1 MGPGLEAERFRSLH
15 RFGSLPEAIL
25 AARRMHGSAKVVLED
40 IEGNALTYGQLALA
54 GAVLER
60 ALRARFPPGDRVGL
74 LLPTAPGAAAVLL
87 GFWRAG
93 RVPAMLNPTVGVGP
107 MLSAL
112 RIAGYTTVISSRA
125 YVDKG
130 GLGELVEAVRAAG
143 FDLLWTE
150 DLKAAVTR
158 FDKLAGFFGSRIT
171 PRDLRRET
179 EAAVL
184 FTSGTEGAPKGVV
197 LTHGNLLANVAQLQA
212 RAPIGPTDRV
222 VSALPLFHS
231 FGLTAGLVLMLAT
244 GIRTGLHPSPLHYR
258 VIPELVKR
266 LQATILIGTDT
277 FLTAWGRRAT
287 AEHFASLRAVVAGA
301 EPVKA
306 TTRADWSERFGVTIL
321 EGYGATETS
330 PVLALNDLEDQRIGT
345 VGRLLPGIEHRL
357 EPVAGVDG
365 SRLLVRGPNVMVGY
379 LRPEGGGR
387 IEPPEDGWYDTGD
400 IVRMR
405 RRRSPDD
412 RRQGQAVCQGRRRD
426 GLAGRGR
433 GARCRGLAGRGT
445 RGGGA
450 SLPTQG
456 TEGSAGNRQSP
467 SRSRRLASACAG
479 SRGGGDTAA
488 VGAAHPVGD
497 SAHGVRQDRFP
508 ATAGP
513 ARSQRQLII
522 ALVAEETPRGE
533 RAGHKPGSTVLA
545 APPIIPAG
553 RRFRQFR
560 ERLLVALDTP
570 RSLPRSPAS
579 SDNLR
584 AKLTAPTT
592 GRIMT
597 A

>member
-1 MGPGLEAERFRSLH
+1 LEVGPGLEAERFRSLH

-112 RIAGYTTVISSRA
+112 RIAGCTTVISSRA

-400 IVRMR
+400 IVRIGEEGHLTIVGRAKRFAKVGGEMVSLAAVEALAAEVWPGEALGAAALPCPR
-405 RRRSPDD
+405 K
-412 RRQGQAVCQGRRRD
+412 GQRVVLAIANP
-426 GLAGRGR
+426 LAGLDALRAH
-433 GARCRGLAGRGT
+433 AREAG
-445 RGGGA
+445 
-450 SLPTQG
+450 
-456 TEGSAGNRQSP
+456 
-467 SRSRRLASACAG
+467 
-479 SRGGGDTAA
+479 
-488 VGAAHPVGD
+488 
-497 SAHGVRQDRFP
+497 
-508 ATAGP
+508 
-513 ARSQRQLII
+513 
-522 ALVAEETPRGE
+522 VAEIQLPSELRILSEIPLMASGKTDFPRLQ
-533 RAGHKPGSTVLA
+533 A
-545 APPIIPAG
+545 
-553 RRFRQFR
+553 
-560 ERLLVALDTP
+560 LLEAN
-570 RSLPRSPAS
+570 AS
-579 SDNLR
+579 
-584 AKLTAPTT
+584 
-592 GRIMT
+592 
-597 A
+597 